1 MLPRSRDEPREN
13 WCRKDRFVLMKMN
26 QKNGMIQCRYMDHG
40 TGPDNENPWFASPRS
55 KHTDVLRGIGRLV
68 DTLSRRGIT
77 ASWLVEWVEGV
88 SPDLFFLPSGNMYVW
103 IRRNQSSNKRN
114 CVMSPNL
121 AFGYVKLGTRY
132 RSYST
137 VMLSMDGKRK
147 YSYIQYPSFLPGTRY
162 NYN

>member
-1 MLPRSRDEPREN
+1 MILSI
-13 WCRKDRFVLMKMN
+13 KKRFGEEKKIF
-26 QKNGMIQCRYMDHG
+26 KN
-40 TGPDNENPWFASPRS
+40 
-55 KHTDVLRGIGRLV
+55 RGIEDPSRMNESPK
-68 DTLSRRGIT
+68 SRRKV
-77 ASWLVEWVEGV
+77 AA
-88 SPDLFFLPSGNMYVW
+88 
-103 IRRNQSSNKRN
+103 RNQSSNKRN

-162 NYN
+162 NFN